1 MSKNSLLVFTSIILS
16 IVMLFPVVFS
26 IIQQQKL
33 TLTEFESKKPSEIS
47 DAMTFLKEYRART
60 YYRHYRYSSKLNDFN
75 SVLPSDNF
83 RFLFLLH
90 LICVFNIPLKPRKT
104 LNQCIY

>member
-26 IIQQQKL
+26 IKQQQKL

-47 DAMTFLKEYRART
+47 DAYDFLEGIIDQEHT
-60 YYRHYRYSSKLNDFN
+60 TVITRYSSKLNDFN

-83 RFLFLLH
+83 RFLFSPPPDM
-90 LICVFNIPLKPRKT
+90 CV
-104 LNQCIY
+104 